1 MVRAPACQAGG
12 REFESRHSRH
22 ELKARYNCT
31 GFFIMSYLVY
41 IIRSDRD
48 GSYYVGSTQDIEER
62 LIRHNQGRSKYTK
75 NRGPWKVVY
84 LEEYSKRG
92 DAIKRENAIK
102 NRKSSD
108 YIENLVR
115 ASRQT

>member
-1 MVRAPACQAGG
+1 MNLKPVTIVRA
-12 REFESRHSRH
+12 F
-22 ELKARYNCT
+22 LVMVY
-31 GFFIMSYLVY
+31 FVY
-41 IIRSDRD
+41 IIKSQKD

-75 NRGPWKVVY
+75 KRGPWEVVY
-84 LEEYSKRG
+84 QEEYSKRG
-92 DAIKRENAIK
+92 DAVKRENAIK

-115 ASRQT
+115 ASRHS